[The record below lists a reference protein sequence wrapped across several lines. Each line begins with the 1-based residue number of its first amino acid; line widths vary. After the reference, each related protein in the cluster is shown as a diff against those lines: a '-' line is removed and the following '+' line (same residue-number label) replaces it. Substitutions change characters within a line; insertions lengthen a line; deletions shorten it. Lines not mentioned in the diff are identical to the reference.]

1 MNKSL
6 DRMFA
11 ELDALLTR
19 ARLAEVA
26 SLSRRLRAARESP
39 DSERAGVFEA
49 IRSDIDAS
57 IAWVDAR
64 SEAGVR
70 ITYPEELP
78 IVERREEI
86 AEAIREH
93 PVVVVCG
100 ETGSGK
106 TTQLPKICLECGLG
120 TRGLIGHTQPRR
132 IAARSIAR
140 RVAEELGEPL
150 GETVGFKVRFT
161 DRTGPGCR
169 IKLMTDGILLAE
181 VPGDRSLNQ
190 YDAII
195 IDEAHER
202 SLNVDFLLGYL
213 SRVRKRRPDLKVIVT
228 SATIDPQ
235 RFSDHF
241 GSAPV
246 IQVSGRT
253 YPVEVR
259 YRPVEPDS
267 DRSSM
272 TDGLPAAVEELTSDD
287 GGRGDV
293 LVFLPGE
300 REIREAAEALRKRH
314 PENIEILPLFSRLS
328 AVEQDRVFRPGHR
341 RRIIL
346 ATNIAETSLT
356 VPGIRYVVDPGTARI
371 SRYGYR
377 SKIQRLRVEPVSRAS
392 ADQRKGRC
400 GRQRDGV
407 CIRLYGEDDFQ
418 ARPEFTDPEILRTSL
433 ASVILQMASM
443 GLGHIEKFP
452 FIDPPDSRYV
462 SDGYRLL
469 REIGA
474 MDDSGQVTRLGRSI
488 ARFPLDPRLGRMVVE
503 ARRRDCLRQI
513 VPVVAYMSIQDPRE
527 RPIDARAAA
536 DERHRQWQVD
546 GSDFMGV
553 LNLWGDYLEQRRHL
567 SVNKQRGWCRENFL
581 SFMRMREWFDVHQQI
596 CAQIHDMGWR
606 LNPKEAPYEV
616 IHRALLAGLVGQI
629 GCRDESE
636 YAGPRGSRFVVFP
649 GSVMR
654 RSGSRWV
661 MAASLIQ
668 TSRVFAHT
676 VARVEPEWIE
686 DAAERLVRREY
697 ATPVWD
703 VRRGH
708 VTARERVSLY
718 GLLLIAN
725 RRLDYGR
732 VNPAA
737 AREIFIRQAL
747 VVGDHG
753 IDAPFVVHNEALT
766 SDVESLEARLRRRDL
781 VADEET
787 LAAFFEARLPG
798 HVYDRRTFERWR
810 KKAEKKDPQVL
821 FMGPEDVRASD
832 LTLADESE
840 FPDHLD
846 VEGNRLQIEYR
857 FEPGDPAD
865 GVTLLVP
872 RRLLPMLSS
881 DSLEWIVP
889 GLLEEKVTAMIR
901 ALPKPLRRKL
911 VPAPDVARRCLTNLD
926 SKHGSLH
933 GALARELQRES
944 GVPVSPAEWLPA
956 QLPAHLMMNI
966 RLMDDSGES
975 FAEGRDLEDLLRR
988 YGSGGRVLEPTE
1000 GRQFQRMATW
1010 ECGEIGG
1017 SVPVDQGGRTTF
1029 LFPALSDDG
1038 DTVSLAYFASRAEA
1052 AICHREGVLRLFK
1065 LACPQ
1070 QMKYLGREFRNSP
1083 LAARLVGLGG
1093 DGSDPIADLTRM
1105 TLLETFLDGGN
1116 VTVRGPDEFASRL
1129 EEGRG
1134 RLVAVGSE
1142 IRELVDPIMQDWRE
1156 LRSMIEVGISGASG
1170 AVATA
1175 DLSEQLDG
1183 LVFPGWLRSTPLQ
1196 WVRHYPR
1203 YLRAI
1208 RTRVEKLATGDGKLM
1223 ARAELLEPHLD
1234 HLRRWMADREPA
1246 DFGDAEI
1253 YRWMI
1258 EEFRVSLFDQ
1268 TLGTAIKVSPQR
1280 LSREWDR
1287 IMAGNP
1293 GRS

>member
-944 GVPVSPAEWLPA
+944 GVPVPPDEWLHA

-1017 SVPVDQGGRTTF
+1017 SVPVDQ
-1029 LFPALSDDG
+1029 
-1038 DTVSLAYFASRAEA
+1038 
-1052 AICHREGVLRLFK
+1052 
-1065 LACPQ
+1065 
-1070 QMKYLGREFRNSP
+1070 
-1083 LAARLVGLGG
+1083 
-1093 DGSDPIADLTRM
+1093 
-1105 TLLETFLDGGN
+1105 
-1116 VTVRGPDEFASRL
+1116 
-1129 EEGRG
+1129 
-1134 RLVAVGSE
+1134 
-1142 IRELVDPIMQDWRE
+1142 
-1156 LRSMIEVGISGASG
+1156 
-1170 AVATA
+1170 
-1175 DLSEQLDG
+1175 
-1183 LVFPGWLRSTPLQ
+1183 
-1196 WVRHYPR
+1196 
-1203 YLRAI
+1203 
-1208 RTRVEKLATGDGKLM
+1208 
-1223 ARAELLEPHLD
+1223 
-1234 HLRRWMADREPA
+1234 
-1246 DFGDAEI
+1246 
-1253 YRWMI
+1253 
-1258 EEFRVSLFDQ
+1258 
-1268 TLGTAIKVSPQR
+1268 
-1280 LSREWDR
+1280 
-1287 IMAGNP
+1287 
-1293 GRS
+1293 